1 VVGIAL
7 GPILAAMGYGVRGP
21 KYQPKGH

>member
-1 VVGIAL
+1 VGIAL
-7 GPILAAMGYGVRGP
+7 GPVLAVLGYGVRGP